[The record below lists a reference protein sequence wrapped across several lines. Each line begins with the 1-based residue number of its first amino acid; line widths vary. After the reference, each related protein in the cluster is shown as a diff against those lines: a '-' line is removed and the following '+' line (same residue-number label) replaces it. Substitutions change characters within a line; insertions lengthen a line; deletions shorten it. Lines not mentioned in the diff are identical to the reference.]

1 MTFAYSSKKCE
12 VIDME
17 GKRRKDQWTATDDEK
32 LAEIV
37 IQSVQNGKTQ
47 LEAFE
52 EAAQVLNR
60 TKQACGFRWNKT
72 LRQQY
77 GQMLNSVRKRPKQL
91 MRSHLKLALNSFDEL
106 TEAYNELEIKYRE
119 LQGEHEKILKWLQQG
134 ATFIEQEKSK
144 VD

>member
-1 MTFAYSSKKCE
+1 
-12 VIDME
+12 ME
-17 GKRRKDQWTATDDEK
+17 GKRRKDQWTAEDDEK

-37 IQSVQNGKTQ
+37 IQAVQNGKTQ
-47 LEAFE
+47 LEAFA
-52 EAAQVLNR
+52 EAANVLNR

-72 LRQQY
+72 LRTQY

-119 LQGEHEKILKWLQQG
+119 LQSEHDKLIKWLNQG
-134 ATFIEQEKSK
+134 VNLLEHQSK
-144 VD
+144 

>member
-1 MTFAYSSKKCE
+1 
-12 VIDME
+12 ME
-17 GKRRKDQWTATDDEK
+17 GKRRKDQWTADDDDK

-37 IQSVQNGKTQ
+37 IQAVQNGKTQ
-47 LEAFE
+47 LEAFA
-52 EAAQVLNR
+52 EAANVLNR

-72 LRQQY
+72 LRNQY

-119 LQGEHEKILKWLQQG
+119 LQSEHDKLIKWLNQG
-134 ATFIEQEKSK
+134 VNFLEHQK
-144 VD
+144 